1 MADTTVR
8 DKLIVSASFR
18 EFFQVFGICFSFS
31 IWIGFSSRVRFNYFA
46 ETGLNR
52 VDGSTFALWL
62 RKSACVRPSVRACVC
77 ACMRVRACVV
87 GREGSC
93 ARTG

>member
-62 RKSACVRPSVRACVC
+62 RKSACVHACACVRC
-77 ACMRVRACVV
+77 WK
-87 GREGSC
+87 GRELC
-93 ARTG
+93 ADRVEDASSG